1 VILAHSELEAMYAYL
16 GMVLQGEMIQALFT
30 GLKPLVF
37 LFLIIGIV
45 WAIGSM
51 MVRGRANAILLYIL
65 LAVTSLVLLK
75 QTMVADS
82 QALITGKSGSTIA
95 NANSAARVN
104 TIFFAV
110 VRSFDAV
117 LSSMINILDRGFG
130 RNVAFANAPFASTRG
145 MMWAMAQTMDDA
157 DTIREAG
164 KFLSQCLGPTETRL
178 QNSNQ
183 KGSISGIF
191 GGLGDLVNRP
201 DDQAAANTR
210 AALQEIVPVDGPA
223 TCLEWANQIK
233 SRFGIWLDNRRTLLT
248 EKLPQISDEQVNE
261 VLTLALFTAVTRLY
275 NSFQA
280 QGAGQGLV
288 PDSGPDPGGDIRTG
302 SMFEQASRWLG
313 GATGTLV
320 SLLGGGI
327 VDFVRGFM
335 QTIVPTIQGWI
346 IMLLYG
352 FFPFGVIISL
362 LPGMHARVIDY
373 LGAIWWVKSW
383 TLFLGLIS
391 HLLEA
396 LYGVSGG
403 FTLTDDFAL
412 AGNGLVNLTN
422 NAAWA
427 YLFLIILTPV
437 ISYTLFFGKLGN
449 LASLRFRFV
458 GLNTLLRAGTTVIR

>member
-51 MVRGRANAILLYIL
+51 MIRGRANAILLYVL

-75 QTMVADS
+75 QTMIADS
-82 QALITGKSGSTIA
+82 QALITGRSGSTLA
-95 NANSAARVN
+95 NANGAARVN

-157 DTIREAG
+157 ETSREAG
-164 KFLSQCLGPTETRL
+164 KFLSQCLAPTETRL
-178 QNSNQ
+178 QDSNQ

-233 SRFGIWLDNRRTLLT
+233 SRFGTWLDNRRTLLT

-261 VLTLALFTAVTRLY
+261 VLTLALFTSATRLY
-275 NSFQA
+275 NGYQT

-437 ISYTLFFGKLGN
+437 TRTPCS
-449 LASLRFRFV
+449 LASWVIWHRSDS
-458 GLNTLLRAGTTVIR
+458 GLLV

>member
-1 VILAHSELEAMYAYL
+1 
-16 GMVLQGEMIQALFT
+16 
-30 GLKPLVF
+30 
-37 LFLIIGIV
+37 
-45 WAIGSM
+45 
-51 MVRGRANAILLYIL
+51 MVRGRANAILLYVL
-65 LAVTSLVLLK
+65 LAVASLVLLK
-75 QTMVADS
+75 QTMVADA
-82 QALITGKSGSTIA
+82 QALITGRSGSAIA
-95 NANSAARVN
+95 QANGGARVN
-104 TIFFAV
+104 TLFFAV
-110 VRSFDAV
+110 VRAYDAV
-117 LSSMINILDRGFG
+117 LSGLINTLDRGFG
-130 RNVAFANAPFASTRG
+130 RNVAFQNAPFATTRG

-157 DTIREAG
+157 DTIQEAG
-164 KFLSQCLGPTETRL
+164 KFLNQCLGPVETRL

-210 AALQEIVPVDGPA
+210 AALQEIIPVDGPA

-233 SRFGIWLDNRRTLLT
+233 GRFGTWLDNRKTLVTDKLT
-248 EKLPQISDEQVNE
+248 QLSDEQVND
-261 VLTLALFTAVTRLY
+261 VLTLALFTAATKLY
-275 NSFQA
+275 NGYQS

-288 PDSGPDPGGDIRTG
+288 PESSGGAGGGEEERRA
-302 SMFEQASRWLG
+302 SLFERASQWLG

-346 IMLLYG
+346 IMLLYS
-352 FFPFGVIISL
+352 FFPFGVVISL

-412 AGNGLVNLTN
+412 AGTGLVNLTN
-422 NAAWA
+422 NVAWA
-427 YLFLIILTPV
+427 YLFLVILTPF

-458 GLNTLLRAGTTVIR
+458 GLNTLTRVGSRVVG

>member
-37 LFLIIGIV
+37 LLLIIGVV
-45 WAIGSM
+45 WGIGSM
-51 MVRGRANAILLYIL
+51 MVRGRAHAVLLYL
-65 LAVTSLVLLK
+65 VLAVASLALLK

-82 QALITGKSGSTIA
+82 QALITGKSGSSIAQA
-95 NANSAARVN
+95 NAGARVN
-104 TIFFAV
+104 TLFFAV
-110 VRSFDAV
+110 VRAYDAA
-117 LSSMINILDRGFG
+117 LSSLMKILDRGFG
-130 RNVAFANAPFASTRG
+130 RNVAFETTPFASTRG

-157 DTIREAG
+157 ETIREAG
-164 KFLSQCLGPTETRL
+164 RFLNQCLGPAETNL
-178 QNSNQ
+178 QNSNL

-201 DDQAAANTR
+201 DDQAVANTR

-233 SRFGIWLDNRRTLLT
+233 SRFGTWLDNRRTLLT
-248 EKLPQISDEQVNE
+248 DKLPQLPDAQVND
-261 VLTLALFTAVTRLY
+261 VLTLALFTAATRLY
-275 NSFQA
+275 NSYQA
-280 QGAGQGLV
+280 QGAAQGLV
-288 PDSGPDPGGDIRTG
+288 PEGPGPGGEDFRAG
-302 SMFEQASRWLG
+302 VFERASRWVG
-313 GATGTLV
+313 GAAGTLV

-327 VDFVRGFM
+327 VDFVRGLM
-335 QTIVPTIQGWI
+335 QTIVPTIQGWL

-373 LGAIWWVKSW
+373 FGAIWWVKSW

-403 FTLTDDFAL
+403 FTLTDEFAL
-412 AGNGLVNLTN
+412 AGTGLVNLTN
-422 NAAWA
+422 NVAWA
-427 YLFLIILTPV
+427 YLMLIILTPI
-437 ISYTLFFGKLGN
+437 ISYTLFFGRLGN
-449 LASLRFRFV
+449 LAALRFRFV
-458 GLNTLLRAGTTVIR
+458 GLSTLVRAGTQVVR

>member
-37 LFLIIGIV
+37 LLLIIGIV

-65 LAVTSLVLLK
+65 LAVASLVLLK

-95 NANSAARVN
+95 GANSTARVN

-117 LSSMINILDRGFG
+117 LSSLINILDRGFG

-157 DTIREAG
+157 ETIREAG
-164 KFLSQCLGPTETRL
+164 KFLSQCLGPAEARL

-201 DDQAAANTR
+201 DDPAAANTR
-210 AALQEIVPVDGPA
+210 AALQEIVAVDGPA
-223 TCLEWANQIK
+223 TCLEWGNQIK
-233 SRFGIWLDNRRTLLT
+233 SRFGTWLDNRKTLLT
-248 EKLPQISDEQVNE
+248 EKLPQMSDEQVNE
-261 VLTLALFTAVTRLY
+261 VLTLALFTSATRLY
-275 NSFQA
+275 NSYQA

-288 PDSGPDPGGDIRTG
+288 RPDPGPGDAGPVRGNI
-302 SMFEQASRWLG
+302 FEQASQWLG
-313 GATGTLV
+313 GATGSLL

-335 QTIVPTIQGWI
+335 QTIVPTIQGWL

-403 FTLTDDFAL
+403 FTLTDEFAL
-412 AGNGLVNLTN
+412 AGTGLVNLTN
-422 NAAWA
+422 NVAWA
-427 YLFLIILTPV
+427 YLFLVVLTPI
-437 ISYTLFFGKLGN
+437 ISYTLFFGRLGN
-449 LASLRFRFV
+449 LAALRFRFIGLSTMTRMGMRAV
-458 GLNTLLRAGTTVIR
+458 G